1 MFEIDYISIDEFT
14 GENLKSY
21 AYFLSHCHTDHMKGL
36 ASSEFE
42 TALQKNN
49 AFIYMSAVSKSIIE
63 KMYSWLI
70 KYIKELNIEGKNY
83 VDIPSIDTTITV
95 TLIPAGHCPGS
106 VMFLFEAGENV
117 LYTGDIRIRVNEL
130 KKYKELYDSLGNV
143 KRIDHIYLDTTF
155 FNKMFEHFPL
165 RKQSTSELL
174 ACMENWL
181 NSDMKNIINIDTP
194 ANYGS
199 EYILIDVYKKFNLP
213 IHVDKMRYELYR
225 CYPEMDKV
233 VTLNNFTRIHYLCSC
248 PKTSFLTTRLTA
260 MRWRYWKPTK
270 AIIQYSGSNLA
281 YIAFSGH
288 SSYTEIMDILKFLKP
303 LKIFAS
309 VAPSDRKQAI
319 EELITQTLAEIHALE
334 TDVESEESE
343 EFQHKLCWTAE
354 TEERSSLNPSQ
365 KNVDLDDSF
374 KILDSPKSKKK
385 KY

>member
-1 MFEIDYISIDEFT
+1 M
-14 GENLKSY
+14 
-21 AYFLSHCHTDHMKGL
+21 
-36 ASSEFE
+36 
-42 TALQKNN
+42 
-49 AFIYMSAVSKSIIE
+49 
-63 KMYSWLI
+63 
-70 KYIKELNIEGKNY
+70 EGKNY
-83 VDIPSIDTTITV
+83 VHIPSLDNTITV

-106 VMFLFEAGENV
+106 VMFLFESGENV

-165 RKQSTSELL
+165 REQSTSELL
-174 ACMENWL
+174 ACIENWL
-181 NSDMKNIINIDTP
+181 NSDPKNMINIDTP

-233 VTLNNFTRIHYLCSC
+233 VTLNNFTRIHYMCSC
-248 PKTSFLTTRLTA
+248 QKKSFSTIRLTA

-270 AIIQYSGSNLA
+270 AIIEYTGINFA

-303 LKIFAS
+303 LKISAC
-309 VAPSDRKQAI
+309 VAPSDRKQAV
-319 EELITQTLAEIHALE
+319 EELITQTLAEIHDLK
-334 TDVESEESE
+334 TDIESEESE

-354 TEERSSLNPSQ
+354 TEECSSLNPSQ
-365 KNVDLDDSF
+365 KNIDLDDSF